1 MGADALVE
9 VIYAHALH
17 FCAADAPLYPL
28 SGLDPPTPAR
38 KEEDELLLGFLCN
51 PTSTHTM

>member
-9 VIYAHALH
+9 VIYAHALN

-38 KEEDELLLGFLCN
+38 KEEDELLLEFLCN